1 MTTSALASRPDR
13 TPERVIAGRLVCG
26 QTPWRDHATNQRA
39 GNFLYWHNTA
49 TFQAIGDTTEHDG
62 FGYHGVSQSSWRFD
76 VPQSVARG
84 KCGITFLLLYNEHYA
99 IGFQLHIRLGAR
111 GIDKVVMAIT
121 VGSSGRAAI
130 RRAV

>member
-1 MTTSALASRPDR
+1 MAYLMLGSRSLSL
-13 TPERVIAGRLVCG
+13 RLC
-26 QTPWRDHATNQRA
+26 
-39 GNFLYWHNTA
+39 
-49 TFQAIGDTTEHDG
+49 
-62 FGYHGVSQSSWRFD
+62 QSCWCF
-76 VPQSVARG
+76 
-84 KCGITFLLLYNEHYA
+84 LYNEHYA